1 MTEHKGIELPLSS
14 GFTVLVKPLPP
25 YYLDFI
31 DDEIPLLKFPVRKL
45 KLVSGD
51 TVDLEYMPPDA
62 VPPENN
68 VEEYELYV
76 KYMVIH
82 KKNAELQKLRD
93 RARSDFLLS
102 NCVSIVSGPVD
113 YEDTAWVVK
122 LEASFKDYKVPSHA
136 GKRMLAFL
144 KSNVIT
150 STTEKETIVSTACFQ
165 EVNLQGII
173 DALRG
178 FQSSMEQQASL

>member
-1 MTEHKGIELPLSS
+1 M
-14 GFTVLVKPLPP
+14 KPLPP

-31 DDEIPLLKFPVRKL
+31 DDQIPLLKYPTRKL

-51 TVDLEYMPPDA
+51 TVDLEYIPPDT
-62 VPPENN
+62 VPSEENA
-68 VEEYELYV
+68 EDYELYM
-76 KYMVIH
+76 KYKVTQ
-82 KKNAELQKLRD
+82 KQNEDLQKLRT

-102 NCVSIVSGPVD
+102 NCVSIVSGPVN
-113 YEDTAWVVK
+113 YEEEDWVIK
-122 LEASFKDYKVPSHA
+122 LEASFKNYKVPTHP

-144 KSNVIT
+144 KSNVII
-150 STTEKETIVSTACFQ
+150 STTEQETIVSTACFQ

-178 FQSSMEQQASL
+178 FQSSMGQQASS